1 MELLKP
7 FISKNTRIG
16 RAVRTAL
23 QVAIALFPAVLAVL
37 NTPGLEQKLVDLGV
51 LQAVGLFPV
60 WAGAVSYAYN
70 IVEHVY
76 KDIKE
81 EDK

>member
-1 MELLKP
+1 MELLKTL
-7 FISKNTRIG
+7 ISKHTRIG

-70 IVEHVY
+70 VVEHFY

>member
-60 WAGAVSYAYN
+60 WAVSYAYN